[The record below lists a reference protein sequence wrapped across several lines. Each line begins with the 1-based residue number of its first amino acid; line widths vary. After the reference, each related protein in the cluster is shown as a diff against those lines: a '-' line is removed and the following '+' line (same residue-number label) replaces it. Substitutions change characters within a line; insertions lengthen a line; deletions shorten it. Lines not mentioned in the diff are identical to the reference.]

1 VKKSANQQIS
11 KSAHSLTLIIDK
23 PAYTMKAKAIFSLPL
38 LLLISLFS
46 ACEEDDLR
54 TISFED
60 SEVQYNRSITRMEAN
75 NLGRYLKD
83 NAYFEKGNRQEVIIS
98 KDDLVYELK
107 WEVDSD
113 FLPHPE
119 AFNYYYELADSVR
132 KNVFTKNEVRMRL
145 YSERDSYEYWELKA
159 ERPPYIKSKNHIIYY
174 IQPAN
179 EEMAKEFGEILDAE
193 TFFDTE
199 GEVFRLEQERNKIIL
214 GLAAGNRKSNEFK
227 SKFSELRSRLVPEM
241 EDKSNKLVFEI
252 RGIFLNEIEESIST
266 PFYPNSSSINGIKI
280 QYDESVTSEDVQ
292 ALRDF
297 IRNKRL
303 RSPDW
308 IVFIRT
314 DQSGTGRYKLIMP
327 PNRSITDLEDIEK
340 AKMMARAMSQKLLG
354 SYVDVELL
362 DESTGSSKL
371 FKAESL

>member
-1 VKKSANQQIS
+1 
-11 KSAHSLTLIIDK
+11 
-23 PAYTMKAKAIFSLPL
+23 MKAKAIFSLPL

-60 SEVQYNRSITRMEAN
+60 SDVQYNRSITRMEAN

-98 KDDLVYELK
+98 KDELVYELK

-119 AFNYYYELADSVR
+119 ALTYYYDLVDSLR
-132 KNVFTKNEVRMRL
+132 KHVYEKNEVRMVL
-145 YSERDSYEYWELKA
+145 YSERDRYEYWELK
-159 ERPPYIKSKNHIIYY
+159 EELPPFIRSKNHIIYY
-174 IQPAN
+174 KEPVDQ
-179 EEMAKEFGEILDAE
+179 EMAEEFGEILDAQS
-193 TFFDTE
+193 FFDTE
-199 GEVFRLEQERNKIIL
+199 GEVFSLEKERNKIIL

-227 SKFSELRSRLVPEM
+227 SKFSELRSKLVSEL
-241 EDKSNKLVFEI
+241 EDKSQSLVFEI
-252 RGIFLNEIEESIST
+252 RGIFLHQIEESIST

-280 QYDESVTSEDVQ
+280 QFDESVTSDEVQ

-297 IRNKRL
+297 LRNKRL

-314 DQSGTGRYKLIMP
+314 DDNGTGRYKLIMP
-327 PNRSITDLEDIEK
+327 PNRSVNDLEDVEK
-340 AKMMARAMSQKLLG
+340 AKMIARAMSQKLLG

-362 DESTGSSKL
+362 DENSGTSKL
-371 FKAESL
+371 IKAESL